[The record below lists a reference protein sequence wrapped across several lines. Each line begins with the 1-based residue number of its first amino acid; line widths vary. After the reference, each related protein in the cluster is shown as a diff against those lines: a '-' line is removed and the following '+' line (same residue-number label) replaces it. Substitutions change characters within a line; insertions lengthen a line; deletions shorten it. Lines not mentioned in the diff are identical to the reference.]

1 MTEPRQSEQSL
12 QTLQTLLDHAARE
25 RDETLAVLMQA
36 EDQTRRLR
44 EQLQQLQ
51 AYHAD
56 YSARAPGQGGHAV
69 AIDQLR
75 SHHAFMQR
83 LDQALGQQQGLL
95 EGADAHAALQRQVL
109 LERETRVASVRKL
122 IERRTQEQ
130 QRSAARREQ
139 QRSDEAA
146 ARRQWR
152 DSAQSRPPMSH

>member
-1 MTEPRQSEQSL
+1 MTESLQSAQSL

-25 RDETLAVLMQA
+25 RDATLAALTQA
-36 EDQTRRLR
+36 EDQCRRLR
-44 EQLQQLQ
+44 EQLLQLQ

-56 YSARAPGQGGHAV
+56 YRARTPGQSGHAV
-69 AIDQLR
+69 AIEQLR

-95 EGADAHAALQRQVL
+95 GGADAHVALQRQSL

-130 QRSAARREQ
+130 QRSTTRREQ

-146 ARRQWR
+146 TRRQWR
-152 DSAQSRPPMSH
+152 DSANSRLPMSH